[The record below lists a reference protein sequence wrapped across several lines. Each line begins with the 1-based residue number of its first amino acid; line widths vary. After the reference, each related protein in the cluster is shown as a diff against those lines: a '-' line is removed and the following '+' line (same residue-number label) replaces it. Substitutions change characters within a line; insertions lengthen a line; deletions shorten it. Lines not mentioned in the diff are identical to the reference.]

1 MSETLTRVL
10 VVDDNVEALAFFER
24 ILKECGFQVTSASN
38 GQEALK
44 RAQEYNG
51 DFQVAVIDQR
61 MGPPDGVQVMQ
72 ELHRY
77 YPWLETIILT
87 GWKEL
92 EPGERAME
100 LGAYRYMSKPEG
112 DSEELVFNV
121 RMAARF
127 GREKR
132 LKEALAVLNSA
143 SSRLGTARDEAELY
157 QALCELTG
165 KLLPVLDGFIL
176 ARWDPLNRIVSFP
189 FCQLE
194 GVQESWGEH
203 VIDPAHRG
211 ITDYVIETGESLLL
225 ADGDRIFREMK
236 GLTPPRTG
244 RYAVSKL
251 VVPMS
256 WQGTPIGT
264 ITALC
269 HRKGVQYSF
278 DHLAILQAIANQAA
292 AALQSIAQQQEASQ
306 LARAVEQLI
315 RQVATD
321 QVQRSIVEQAHALI
335 ESDFTGLILH
345 DSDGTLRRG
354 RTVIPEEC
362 DSLFLE
368 PRNEGGLSR
377 WVIQHRR
384 SRVIPETDRDPLV
397 KPEVCE
403 NGIGAMLV
411 MPLIFE
417 GYVLGVLYAHRLRRY
432 NWSDH
437 DLKLWSAFAA
447 LAAAKLYTVQAQEQ
461 HINEAEQLADE
472 LGLLG
477 GRMSLAECLSQVA
490 GAARRLFGADACRI
504 TEVDP
509 ATHQIVDWTLSPDL
523 PEDYRLLEPPR
534 AQGLTAKVIATHTPV
549 FRAGASLPGEPPER
563 PELLASGLRAHAA
576 VPLVHRER
584 VIAVLHVLYFRTDHV
599 FSVEERSRM
608 QAFSNAAA
616 LALDRAR
623 HDSLHERWNRL
634 GERLD
639 SLEDPNSVLS
649 CLMAEALTLLRADDA
664 ILLSQQ
670 RPSNAAPSAVTW
682 DVLCR
687 SDNTR
692 WSEMPDM
699 EMLRPWIEGDDDMP
713 IVNHL
718 PVIAD
723 GAPRALL
730 GLRLD
735 LAPSAPDQHTMLVL
749 RFADTTE
756 LRTSDLAGLR
766 QACRTAANAI
776 RRLWL
781 MTEIEESFQK
791 RDRQLHAVATILE
804 ASRKGESTEAL
815 LHHVADAF
823 VETLG
828 CDLSTLLEYE
838 PGSGRF
844 LARATKGLL
853 DEKTE
858 PTVDDI
864 QEYLHWFVGTSGPLY
879 IPDASLDPRLMHSA
893 FVQREGIKSMVIY
906 RLRVDN
912 DVFGLLFVNYRKTL
926 AAKNIDIGTMRIWAD
941 LAASLIRSS
950 RLQERIQS
958 HTILVWM
965 SMLED
970 SWRHALVQKG
980 AAVRNYA
987 LVVQTHLDSIKAPP
1001 PIRRSIKSS
1010 LLEIDRLAQ
1019 EIADAP
1025 VRVPQSWEVQ
1035 SERIPIK
1042 PLLEES
1048 ARRVSRSAELQQLER
1063 PALVDCALSPLEG
1076 VEVVGYRRWL
1086 IYALEALLQNACRR
1100 SSDASRRQISTRL
1113 TGEMVGSWAVVYIQ
1127 DNGPGVPETVRE
1139 HLFREPLPP
1148 GASRSGMGVGA
1159 FLAANIIREHGG
1171 HIWLQ
1176 DTGPQGTTVALQ
1188 LPAVQVVTP

>member
-1 MSETLTRVL
+1 MPEALTRVL
-10 VVDDNVEALAFFER
+10 VVDDNIEALTFFER
-24 ILKECGFQVTSASN
+24 ILKECGFQVASASS
-38 GQEALK
+38 GPEALK

-92 EPGERAME
+92 EPGERALE

-112 DSEELVFNV
+112 DSAELVFNV

-132 LKEALAVLNSA
+132 LKEALAALSSA
-143 SSRLGTARDEAELY
+143 SNRLGAARDEAELY

-194 GVQESWGEH
+194 GVQENWGEH
-203 VIDPAHRG
+203 VFDPVRRG

-225 ADGDRIFREMK
+225 ADGDRIFRTMK

-256 WQGTPIGT
+256 WQGVPIGT
-264 ITALC
+264 MTALSY
-269 HRKGVQYSF
+269 REGVQYSF

-292 AALQSIAQQQEASQ
+292 TALQNVAQQQEAGQ

-345 DSDGTLRRG
+345 DSDGTLRRA
-354 RTVIPEEC
+354 RTVIPEEY

-368 PRNEGGLSR
+368 PRNDGGLTR
-377 WVIQHRR
+377 WVIRSRQ

-397 KPEVCE
+397 KPEVRE

-447 LAAAKLYTVQAQEQ
+447 LAAAKLYTVQVQEQ
-461 HINEAEQLADE
+461 NIAEAEQLADE

-523 PEDYRLLEPPR
+523 PEEYRLLEPPR
-534 AQGLTAKVIATHTPV
+534 AQGLTAQVIATHMPI
-549 FRAGASLPGEPPER
+549 FRADASLPGEPPER
-563 PELLASGLRAHAA
+563 SELLASGLCAHAT
-576 VPLVHRER
+576 VPLVRRER
-584 VIAVLHVLYFRTDHV
+584 VIAVLHCLYFRAAHA
-599 FSVEERSRM
+599 FGVEERSRM
-608 QAFSNAAA
+608 LAFSNAAA

-623 HDSLHERWNRL
+623 HDSLHERWDRL

-639 SLEDPNSVLS
+639 ALEDPNSVLS
-649 CLMAEALTLLRADDA
+649 CLMTEALTLLRADDA
-664 ILLSQQ
+664 ILLSRE
-670 RPSNAAPSAVTW
+670 RPSNAAPGAPTW
-682 DVLCR
+682 GELCR
-687 SDNTR
+687 CGNIGWPELSDL
-692 WSEMPDM
+692 EL
-699 EMLRPWIEGDDDMP
+699 LRLWIEGGDDLL
-713 IVNHL
+713 IANHL
-718 PVIAD
+718 LAVAD

-735 LAPSAPDQHTMLVL
+735 LVPKTTDQHTMLVL
-749 RFADTTE
+749 RYALATE
-756 LRTSDLAGLR
+756 FRASDLAGLR
-766 QACRTAANAI
+766 QVCRTAANAI
-776 RRLWL
+776 RRLRL
-781 MTEIEESFQK
+781 VTDIEESFQE

-815 LHHVADAF
+815 LHHVADVF

-828 CDLSTLLEYE
+828 CDLSTILEYE

-844 LARATKGLL
+844 LARAAQGLL

-893 FVQREGIKSMVIY
+893 FVQREGIKSMVVY
-906 RLRVDN
+906 RLRVED

-926 AAKNIDIGTMRIWAD
+926 AAKDIDIGTMRIWAD

-980 AAVRNYA
+980 AAIRNYA
-987 LVVQTHLDSIKAPP
+987 LVAQTHLDSIKASPP
-1001 PIRRSIKSS
+1001 VRRSIESS

-1063 PALVDCALSPLEG
+1063 PAVADWALSPLEG

-1100 SSDASRRQISTRL
+1100 PPNTSRRETSIRL
-1113 TGEMVGSWAVVYIQ
+1113 TGEMMGSWAVVYIQ

-1148 GASRSGMGVGA
+1148 GTSGSGMGVGA

-1171 HIWLQ
+1171 YIWLA
-1176 DTGPQGTTVALQ
+1176 DTGPRGTTVAFR
-1188 LPAVQVVTP
+1188 LPAAQVVLA